1 MQVAFVYV
9 DTPYI
14 PVQVDSSNTTLTSPL
29 LFTNYNSYLIPYNS
43 CSKTSRNVSV
53 DDQNKITDEEKLK
66 LLQSLYEEDDQGL
79 MYTYSIHVCNV
90 MYSLYMN
97 ELQLEMHLLLYCVVC
112 LYVPSKS
119 TFRQQ

>member
-1 MQVAFVYV
+1 MQVDCVYV

-29 LFTNYNSYLIPYNS
+29 LFKNYNSYLIPYNS
-43 CSKTSRNVSV
+43 CSKISRNVSA
-53 DDQNKITDEEKLK
+53 DDQNGITDEEKLK

-97 ELQLEMHLLLYCVVC
+97 ELQLEMYLLLYCVVC
-112 LYVPSKS
+112 L
-119 TFRQQ
+119 